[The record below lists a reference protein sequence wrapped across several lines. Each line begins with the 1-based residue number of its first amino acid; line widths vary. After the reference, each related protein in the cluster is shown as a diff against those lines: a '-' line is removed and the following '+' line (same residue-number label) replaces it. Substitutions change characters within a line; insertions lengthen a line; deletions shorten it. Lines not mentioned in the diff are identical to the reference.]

1 MGVEN
6 KGMQDWKECLR
17 IMLLGNSIIENL
29 SEANVEV
36 KELSIQINEMQQILL
51 EDTIEEEQKEL
62 IRDELKRQI
71 SYMNEFHVALGNVV
85 TVYSKMTEEAHHG

>member
-1 MGVEN
+1 
-6 KGMQDWKECLR
+6 
-17 IMLLGNSIIENL
+17 MLLGNSIIENL

-51 EDTIEEEQKEL
+51 KTLEEEQKEL